1 MAVMDKRSA
10 VVWKYP
16 DLEHGED
23 KDYFEVNRD
32 DAGNSTWTWNTS
44 KYPEPTEEE
53 LQEWTDKSL
62 YPKQRRVAYPSVKE
76 QLDMLYH
83 DMKENTTTHADA
95 VEAVKTKWPKDGTG
109 PVE

>member
-32 DAGNSTWTWNTS
+32 DAGNSS
-44 KYPEPTEEE
+44 
-53 LQEWTDKSL
+53 
-62 YPKQRRVAYPSVKE
+62 RI
-76 QLDMLYH
+76 
-83 DMKENTTTHADA
+83 EN
-95 VEAVKTKWPKDGTG
+95 
-109 PVE
+109 